1 LYFLL
6 TAGRVLLT
14 RYALGGLVMKLSNM
28 LRKISVLVMAILL
41 SAPWTMGQST
51 FGGIVGVVKDPSQ
64 SAVAGAQL
72 KLTSLDDR
80 SERDAT
86 TDGNG
91 GFEFI
96 NLKAGR
102 YELALH
108 ADGFADYKVTSFQL
122 DARQSLRLDVALK
135 LATSTQSIE
144 VSSDAGPVI
153 NTENGTIGD
162 SKDFQQI
169 TGLPVNYRGATTSPL
184 AMLATVPGAQ
194 QDANGNVSVGG
205 GLPSQVQ
212 YSVDGSSTV
221 NIRQNGALGNMN
233 PSSELISEFKVTQFN
248 NNAEFSQIGDVT
260 ISTKSGGDQFHGS
273 AFEYLQ
279 NDVLD
284 AEVWN
289 SGNKPHKAFN
299 TFGGS
304 FGGPLEIPR
313 LMHGKA
319 KTFFFTDFEANR
331 RRFSTPLFLFVPTSA
346 MRQGDFSALS
356 TPLIDPF
363 TGNPYAGNKIP
374 SGSQCTNSRDCINPV
389 AQSLL
394 NNYLPAPNI
403 AVSAA
408 NFGSQANY
416 LQQTPTPSNT
426 NGFDLRFDRTIT
438 SKQSMFV
445 RWSWKKLSAQSLTDT
460 ALNTVNNFLPP
471 DQDTEHNNNVI
482 VSHNYLITNNLVNEV
497 RFGLSFWQFQVKF
510 PIEGATAISGLGLTG
525 LDLNDHPTTGA
536 FPIFNFSDDAGN
548 YSPIGRDKDG
558 LTKSQT
564 IQFADN
570 FTWIK
575 GRHTMKF
582 GADVRRVAYQ
592 DLESFGG
599 ADDFGAFTFDQG
611 IFTGNAFAN
620 LLLGL
625 PTKTYVA
632 QSGPDVHAHTIQTGV
647 YGQDEF
653 RVNDRL
659 TLTYGLRLQALPA
672 FVSDLGNLTAFD
684 VRNGGIILPVGN
696 QPRPGFLA
704 TINSCNPADPN
715 NAADPCGAPTAADT
729 ALGCVPVLGAAPDM
743 PCAPI
748 EYANKIGLG
757 PGLRQFYGKNFQPR
771 LGVAYRPFGNSKTVI
786 RGGFGIFTMTN
797 LGQLSFNTTN
807 IDVSVV
813 RTTANS
819 FTNGQPAFQFP
830 SARTQDAPDA
840 IAGTGD
846 FYQNTLTNY
855 RDPQSAQWNLTVERE
870 LARDI
875 TLRESYVGMSSY
887 RMSQTID
894 LNQVE
899 PSAISPNPNPKPY
912 TNWGRILST
921 TNSGHVNYHGLQS
934 ELNMRARSGL
944 TFQASQVWA
953 KSLGNVGGD
962 APTTFNPEIIYGT
975 PVANRFDLS
984 ANRGNMAATR
994 RNRFLL
1000 SAVYD
1005 LPVGQNRQ
1013 LFSHMNRFAD
1023 LAFGGW
1029 SLSTVSLWETGPYLT
1044 PTTSSSF
1051 DPGNL
1056 SLSYR
1061 GSFQRPDCIGNG
1073 NIANSATSSM
1083 FNGSA
1088 FNPIP
1093 AGPVGNCGVGILEGP
1108 GTTAIAAGLSKTFH
1122 LTERMRLR
1130 FESTFTNLL
1139 NHPNFATPPTNVTSS
1154 SFGIVQSVQTAENS
1168 GNRTGQVSLRLDF

>member
-1 LYFLL
+1 MF
-6 TAGRVLLT
+6 R
-14 RYALGGLVMKLSNM
+14 KLSA
-28 LRKISVLVMAILL
+28 LLLAVLWPSLCIL
-41 SAPWTMGQST
+41 GQST

-64 SAVAGAQL
+64 GEVAGAQAM
-72 KLTSLDDR
+72 LTSLEDSSQR
-80 SERDAT
+80 RVATDA
-86 TDGNG
+86 NG
-91 GFEFI
+91 AFEFV
-96 NLKAGR
+96 NLKPGR
-102 YELALH
+102 YELTIH
-108 ADGFADYKVTSFQL
+108 AEGFSDYKVSSMQL
-122 DARQSLRLDVALK
+122 DARQSLRLDVGLK
-135 LATSTQSIE
+135 LATSTQTIE
-144 VSSDAGPVI
+144 VSGTSGPVI

-162 SKDFQQI
+162 TKDFQQI
-169 TGLPVNYRGATTSPL
+169 TNLPVNYRGATTSPL

-248 NNAEFSQIGDVT
+248 NNAEFAQLGDVT
-260 ISTKSGGDQFHGS
+260 ISTKSGGEQFHGS

-279 NDVLD
+279 NSAFD
-284 AEVWN
+284 AELWN
-289 SGNKPHKAFN
+289 SGNKPHKAYN

-304 FGGPLEIPR
+304 LGGPLKLPQFS
-313 LMHGKA
+313 HGKP
-319 KTFFFTDFEANR
+319 KTFFFADFEANR
-331 RRFSTPLFLFVPTSA
+331 RRYSTPLFLFVPTNA
-346 MRQGDFSALS
+346 MRQGDFSALAI
-356 TPLIDPF
+356 PLMDPF
-363 TGNPYAGNKIP
+363 TGTPYPGNKIP
-374 SGSQCTNSRDCINPV
+374 SGGQCVNSQDCINPV
-389 AQSLL
+389 ASSLL
-394 NNYLPAPNI
+394 NNYLPTPNVD
-403 AVSAA
+403 VSAEA
-408 NFGSQANY
+408 FGSQANY

-426 NGFDLRFDRTIT
+426 NGFDLRVDHTIT
-438 SKQSMFV
+438 SKQSIFV
-445 RWSWKKLSAQSLTDT
+445 RWSRKQLSAQSLTNT
-460 ALNTVNNFLPP
+460 ALNSVNNFLPP
-471 DQDTEHNNNVI
+471 DEDSELNNNVI

-497 RFGLSFWQFQVKF
+497 RFGLSFWQLKIKF
-510 PIEGATAISGLGLTG
+510 PIQGSEAISTLGLAG
-525 LDLNDHPTTGA
+525 LDLSDHPTTGA
-536 FPIFNFSDDAGN
+536 FPVFNFSDDPGN

-558 LTKSQT
+558 VTKSQT

-570 FTWIK
+570 LTWIK
-575 GRHTMKF
+575 GRHTLKF
-582 GADVRRVAYQ
+582 GVDVRRVAYQ

-653 RVNDRL
+653 RLNDRL
-659 TLTYGLRLQALPA
+659 TLTYGLRWQALPA

-684 VRNGGIILPVGN
+684 IRNGGVIIPVGN

-715 NAADPCGAPTAADT
+715 NPDDPCGTPTAADT
-729 ALGCVPVLGAAPDM
+729 ALGCVPVLGADPSM
-743 PCAPI
+743 PCAPLK
-748 EYANKIGLG
+748 YANTVGLG
-757 PGLRQFYGKNFQPR
+757 PGLRQFYWKNFQPR
-771 LGVAYRPFGNSKTVI
+771 LGFAYRPLGTGRIVL

-813 RTTANS
+813 RTTANLS
-819 FTNGQPAFQFP
+819 AGGQPAYQFP
-830 SARTQDAPDA
+830 NVRTQNVPAA

-855 RDPQSAQWNLTVERE
+855 RDPQSAQWNLTVEGE
-870 LARDI
+870 LARGL

-894 LNQVE
+894 MNQVE
-899 PSAISPNPNPKPY
+899 PSDSSPNPSLKPY
-912 TNWGRILST
+912 SNWGRILST
-921 TNSGHVNYHGLQS
+921 TNSGHVNYNGLQS
-934 ELNMRARSGL
+934 ELNMRARGGL
-944 TFQASQVWA
+944 TFQASHVWA

-975 PVANRFDLS
+975 PVANRFDLA

-1005 LPVGQNRQ
+1005 LPIGQNRK
-1013 LFSHMNRFAD
+1013 LFAHMNRASE

-1029 SLSTVSLWETGPYLT
+1029 SISTVSLWETGPYLT
-1044 PTTSSSF
+1044 PITSSSY

-1056 SLSYR
+1056 NLSYR
-1061 GSFQRPDCIGNG
+1061 GSIQRPDCVGNG
-1073 NIANSATSSM
+1073 NRAVGGSM
-1083 FNGSA
+1083 FDLSA
-1088 FNPIP
+1088 FTPIP

-1108 GTTAIAAGLSKTFH
+1108 GTVTIAAGLAKTFH
-1122 LTERMRLR
+1122 LTERVRLR
-1130 FESTFTNLL
+1130 FEGTFTNLL
-1139 NHPNFATPPTNVTSS
+1139 NHPNFASPPTNVTSS
-1154 SFGIVQSVQTAENS
+1154 SFGIVQSTQTAENS
-1168 GNRTGQVSLRLDF
+1168 GSRTGQFGLRLEF

>member
-1 LYFLL
+1 
-6 TAGRVLLT
+6 
-14 RYALGGLVMKLSNM
+14 MKLGKM
-28 LRKISVLVMAILL
+28 LCKISVLLVAVLL
-41 SAPWTMGQST
+41 SASWSFGQST

-64 SAVAGAQL
+64 SAVASAE
-72 KLTSLDDR
+72 LTLTNLDDHTAR
-80 SERDAT
+80 KADTDA
-86 TDGNG
+86 DG
-91 GFEFI
+91 GFEFV

-102 YELALH
+102 YELVVH
-108 ADGFADYKVTSFQL
+108 ANGFADYKVSSFLL
-122 DARQSLRLDVALK
+122 DARQSLRLAVALK
-135 LATSTQSIE
+135 LASSTQSIE
-144 VSSDAGPVI
+144 VSSDDGPVI
-153 NTENGTIGD
+153 NTDNGTICD

-169 TGLPVNYRGATTSPL
+169 TNLPVNYRGATTSPL

-248 NNAEFSQIGDVT
+248 NNAEFAQIGDVT
-260 ISTKSGGDQFHGS
+260 ISTKSGGDRFHGS

-279 NDVLD
+279 NDAFD

-289 SGNKPHKAFN
+289 SGDKPHKAFN
-299 TFGGS
+299 TLGGS
-304 FGGPLEIPR
+304 LGGPLALPK
-313 LMHGKA
+313 LSHGKA
-319 KTFFFTDFEANR
+319 QTFFFADFEANR
-331 RRFSTPLFLFVPTSA
+331 RRFSTPLFLFVPTNA
-346 MRQGDFSALS
+346 MRKGDFSALS
-356 TPLIDPF
+356 TPLLDPF
-363 TGNPYAGNKIP
+363 SGKPYPGNKIP
-374 SGSQCTNSRDCINPV
+374 SGSQCGNPQDCINPV
-389 AQSLL
+389 AVSLL

-403 AVSAA
+403 NVSAA

-416 LQQTPTPSNT
+416 LQQTPTPSDT

-445 RWSWKKLSAQSLTDT
+445 RWSWKHITAQSLTDT
-460 ALNTVNNFLPP
+460 ALATVNNFLPP
-471 DQDTEHNNNVI
+471 DQDSEHNNNLI
-482 VSHNYLITNNLVNEV
+482 LSHNYLITNNLVNEA
-497 RFGLSFWQFQVKF
+497 RFGLSFWQFQAKF
-510 PIEGATAISGLGLTG
+510 PIQGAAAISTLGLAG
-525 LDLNDHPTTGA
+525 LDLSDHPTTGG
-536 FPIFNFSDDAGN
+536 FPIFNFSDDSGN
-548 YSPIGRDKDG
+548 YSPLGRDKDG

-564 IQFADN
+564 IQVADN
-570 FTWIK
+570 LTWIK
-575 GRHTMKF
+575 GRHTLKF
-582 GADVRRVAYQ
+582 GVDVRHVRYQ
-592 DLESFGG
+592 DLESFGS

-611 IFTGNAFAN
+611 IFTGNAFGN

-632 QSGPDVHAHTIQTGV
+632 QSGPDVHAHTIQTGL
-647 YGQDEF
+647 YAQDEF
-653 RVNDRL
+653 RVNGRL
-659 TLTYGLRLQALPA
+659 TLTYGLRWEALPP
-672 FVSDLGNLTAFD
+672 FVSDLGNLTVFD
-684 VRNGGIILPVGN
+684 VRNGGVIIPSGN
-696 QPRPGFLA
+696 HPRPGFLA
-704 TINSCNPADPN
+704 SINSCNPADPSN
-715 NAADPCGAPTAADT
+715 PADPCGTPTLADT
-729 ALGCVPVLGAAPDM
+729 ALGCVPVLGSASNM
-743 PCAPI
+743 PCAPV
-748 EYANKIGLG
+748 EFANQVGLG
-757 PGLRQFYGKNFQPR
+757 PGLRQFYSKNFQPR
-771 LGVAYRPFGNSKTVI
+771 LGFAYRPFGNSKTVL

-819 FTNGQPAFQFP
+819 FTNRQPAFQFP
-830 SARTQDAPDA
+830 SARTQDAPAA

-855 RDPQSAQWNLTVERE
+855 RDPQSAQWNLTIERE

-875 TLRESYVGMSSY
+875 TIRESYLGMSSY
-887 RMSQTID
+887 RMSQTVD
-894 LNQVE
+894 LNQVA
-899 PSAISPNPNPKPY
+899 PSAISPNPNL
-912 TNWGRILST
+912 NWGRILST
-921 TNSGHVNYHGLQS
+921 TNSGHVNYNGLQS
-934 ELNMRARSGL
+934 ELNVRSRGGL
-944 TFQASQVWA
+944 TFQASHVWA

-975 PVANRFDLS
+975 PVANRFALS

-1005 LPVGQNRQ
+1005 LPVGQHRQ
-1013 LFSHMNRFAD
+1013 FFSHLNRFAD

-1029 SLSTVSLWETGPYLT
+1029 SISTVSLWETGPYLT

-1056 SLSYR
+1056 NLSFR
-1061 GSFQRPDCIGNG
+1061 GSFQRPDCIANG
-1073 NIANSATSSM
+1073 NLANSATGSM
-1083 FNGSA
+1083 FNIGA

-1093 AGPVGNCGVGILEGP
+1093 SGPVGNCGVGILEGP
-1108 GTTAIAAGLSKTFH
+1108 GTTTVAAGLSKTFH

-1130 FESTFTNLL
+1130 FESTFTNLF

-1154 SFGIVQSVQTAENS
+1154 SFGIVQSVQSAENS